1 LLEKQESGLYKGI
14 ICVEEGSQ
22 VSWAIMISAYGASD
36 IGKKRQRNED
46 SYVVNRDI
54 HLYAVADGMGGHNA
68 GDVASATAA
77 KTIENFMVRSY
88 QEREL
93 TWPFGIDP
101 KMSFDANRL
110 RTAIKLANH
119 KIWQLADSHQEY
131 TGMGTTAVAVTITED
146 VASIVSV
153 GDSRAY
159 LWRENE
165 VKLLT
170 RDDVWLN
177 ETWVRRA
184 FTEEQLQKIP
194 LKNVLSKAIGSKED
208 IEFPIQEVQL
218 ADGDLILLCS
228 DGLHGLVEPE
238 EMGTVLR
245 KTEGDLAGICDALIR
260 LANDAG
266 GRDNITCIAVKYKK

>member
-1 LLEKQESGLYKGI
+1 MVAHTVKYY
-14 ICVEEGSQ
+14 V
-22 VSWAIMISAYGASD
+22 VRMISAYGTSD
-36 IGKKRQRNED
+36 IGRKRQRNED
-46 SYVVNRDI
+46 SYIVNRDI
-54 HLYAVADGMGGHNA
+54 NLYVVADGMGGHNA
-68 GDVASATAA
+68 GDVASQTAV
-77 KTIENFMVRSY
+77 KSIENFMVRSH

-110 RTAIKLANH
+110 RTAVKLANH

-131 TGMGTTAVAVTITED
+131 TGMGTTAVATVISDD
-146 VASIVSV
+146 VASLVSV

-159 LWRENE
+159 LWREKE

-184 FTEEQLQKIP
+184 FTEEQLQRIP

-208 IEFPIQEVQL
+208 IEFPIQEIQL

-228 DGLHGLVEPE
+228 DGLHGLVEADQ
-238 EMGTVLR
+238 MAAVL
-245 KTEGDLAGICDALIR
+245 KEKEGDLAGVCEALIH
-260 LANDAG
+260 LANEAG
-266 GRDNITCIAVKYKK
+266 GKDNITAVVLKFKK

>member
-1 LLEKQESGLYKGI
+1 M
-14 ICVEEGSQ
+14 
-22 VSWAIMISAYGASD
+22 AMITAYGSSD

-46 SYVVNRDI
+46 SHVVNRDV
-54 HLYAVADGMGGHNA
+54 HLYMVADGMGGHNA
-68 GDVASATAA
+68 GDVASATAV
-77 KTIENFMVRSY
+77 KTVEGFMVRSH

-131 TGMGTTAVAVTITED
+131 TGMGTTVVAAVVSED
-146 VASIVSV
+146 VASVVSV

-184 FTEEQLQKIP
+184 FTEEQLQRIP

-208 IEFPIQEVQL
+208 LEFPIQEVQL

-228 DGLHGLVEPE
+228 DGLHGLVESE
-238 EMGTVLR
+238 EMAQVL
-245 KTEGDLAGICDALIR
+245 KKKEGDLPGICEALTR
-260 LANDAG
+260 LANEAG
-266 GRDNITCIAVKYKK
+266 GKDNITCVVIKYKK